1 MPPPYAGVQ
10 NVSLLYAK
18 TYKKLGIQAAITF
31 VYKPE
36 NADDLGA
43 KADYFFEY
51 AGRPSLFKR
60 IVFLLKYFF
69 ADPVLYI
76 SLFRKYFKIYPKI
89 SVETILYTAYGVWVD
104 QVVQEYRPDIIA
116 SQAALI
122 KTFMVAEVAKSRGI
136 PIVFEPYAEIHDLEM
151 GVNKHLDESGRKKY
165 WNYFL
170 GMADLVIG
178 MDNCSVGPLMY
189 LPSEKVKVFYDACN
203 FEFYQKELTETVDD
217 VRLSYKLPKDMFL
230 LAMTGAY
237 HYRKGHDHLIKA
249 ISILNKKGF
258 KDIGAVLVGA
268 NVGKEKWV
276 ELAKEEKVAE
286 NIFFLQNLDEESKF
300 RLYKSIDGYCNFSN
314 SARSCG
320 LDLALLEAMSCAL
333 PIIVYDNGALPS
345 SVPEGKNGYIVPTG
359 DITGIADA
367 LLALYEKGEE
377 EKKEMGEESRRFA
390 LRTDINVT
398 AKIKLDWFKEIAR

>member
-1 MPPPYAGVQ
+1 
-10 NVSLLYAK
+10 
-18 TYKKLGIQAAITF
+18 
-31 VYKPE
+31 
-36 NADDLGA
+36 
-43 KADYFFEY
+43 
-51 AGRPSLFKR
+51 
-60 IVFLLKYFF
+60 
-69 ADPVLYI
+69 
-76 SLFRKYFKIYPKI
+76 
-89 SVETILYTAYGVWVD
+89 
-104 QVVQEYRPDIIA
+104 
-116 SQAALI
+116 
-122 KTFMVAEVAKSRGI
+122 
-136 PIVFEPYAEIHDLEM
+136 
-151 GVNKHLDESGRKKY
+151 
-165 WNYFL
+165 
-170 GMADLVIG
+170 
-178 MDNCSVGPLMY
+178 
-189 LPSEKVKVFYDACN
+189 
-203 FEFYQKELTETVDD
+203 
-217 VRLSYKLPKDMFL
+217 MFL